1 MHDDDEANEQELRLN
16 ALGGITSDLISQLAD
31 RVVGDVTDAMME
43 EALEAVT
50 KMQPHEMA
58 VFTLGQV
65 LGQLAIKHD
74 DQRLFYASVTC
85 LWFSGALES
94 VSMAEDGVEDI
105 VSMLNFSESL
115 WVRTREEVAEI
126 ISENVDKMLKG
137 I

>member
-1 MHDDDEANEQELRLN
+1 MHNDDEANEQELRLS
-16 ALGGITSDLISQLAD
+16 ALGEITSDLISQLAD
-31 RVVGDVTDAMME
+31 RVVGDVPDELMA
-43 EALEAVT
+43 EALESVSR
-50 KMQPHEMA
+50 MQPHEVA

-74 DQRLFYASVTC
+74 DQRLFYASITC
-85 LWFSGALES
+85 LWFSGAMES
-94 VSMAEDGVEDI
+94 VSMDGVDDI

-126 ISENVDKMLKG
+126 ISENVDKMLKD